1 MMMVIVTLRKEV
13 ADQTEA
19 DNFYNAIK
27 SKADEQPNVK
37 ITGHT
42 ANHFAEDVTP
52 S

>member
-1 MMMVIVTLRKEV
+1 MMMVVITIRKEV

-19 DNFYNAIK
+19 DNFYATIK
-27 SKADEQPNVK
+27 SKADEQPNVTL
-37 ITGHT
+37 TGHT